1 MIQNFY
7 KIKNE
12 NCFVTM
18 KNMLN
23 NSVDLILTSPPYNMT
38 SRKGGYG
45 DRGRYDVYQDWK
57 SEKEYL
63 NFTSNLFKEYERIL
77 NKDRVVLYNFSYS
90 IENPSLPYKL
100 VCEIENT
107 TDWRLVD
114 TIIWKKSCGLPFP
127 ANKRRLSR
135 NWEFVWVFA
144 RKDEINTF
152 EINRSIKSINEKGQN
167 YYDVVYNFIEAKNN
181 DKKTPMMNEATYSTD
196 FCLKLLNI
204 YAKDGYLVY
213 DSFMGTGT
221 TLNACK
227 ESKLKLDC
235 IGSELSKCQCEYAEN
250 RIKNGKGVRSEDL
263 NKETMFDL

>member
-100 VCEIENT
+100 VC
-107 TDWRLVD
+107 
-114 TIIWKKSCGLPFP
+114 KLPT
-127 ANKRRLSR
+127 
-135 NWEFVWVFA
+135 V
-144 RKDEINTF
+144 
-152 EINRSIKSINEKGQN
+152 
-167 YYDVVYNFIEAKNN
+167 
-181 DKKTPMMNEATYSTD
+181 
-196 FCLKLLNI
+196 
-204 YAKDGYLVY
+204 
-213 DSFMGTGT
+213 
-221 TLNACK
+221 
-227 ESKLKLDC
+227 
-235 IGSELSKCQCEYAEN
+235 
-250 RIKNGKGVRSEDL
+250 
-263 NKETMFDL
+263 